1 MPLSNVKLKWKIFSN
16 FVAFSEYPNFNQVE
30 GQKYQK
36 SLDFI
41 YGCSLKYQI
50 MPYINNA
57 LKIMNCHFSRLAA
70 PSTSRSSSSNPASTA
85 SRRSRPSPSP
95 TRRSRPTTQATIP
108 VGGHTS
114 VKMSTKRKSPGR
126 TVINPSN
133 TSKVQTSNSRY

>member
-1 MPLSNVKLKWKIFSN
+1 M
-16 FVAFSEYPNFNQVE
+16 
-30 GQKYQK
+30 
-36 SLDFI
+36 DFI
-41 YGCSLKYQI
+41 YGCSPQSRRNRGCSFLFVMFPYQI
-50 MPYINNA
+50 MPYMNNA

-133 TSKVQTSNSRY
+133 TSKVQTHTT